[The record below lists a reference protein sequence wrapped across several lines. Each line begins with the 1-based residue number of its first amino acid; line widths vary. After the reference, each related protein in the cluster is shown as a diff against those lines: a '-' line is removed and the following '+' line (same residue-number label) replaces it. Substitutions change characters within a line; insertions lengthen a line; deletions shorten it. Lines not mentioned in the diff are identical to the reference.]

1 MDLRT
6 RIEGAHNN
14 AAAAAAV
21 GILAGAIAQSKI
33 APERL
38 EDAKEL
44 LRAASKVLEGDDT
57 TLQS

>member
-14 AAAAAAV
+14 AAAAV

>member
-14 AAAAAAV
+14 AAAAV

-44 LRAASKVLEGDDT
+44 LRAASKVLERDDT